1 MTPSKLRSLLLCSSL
16 LVSFATMATEGD
28 LQLLK
33 KSIKIWQPMEV
44 SEQKNNITV
53 ALPSSEMTTEAYEA
67 LISSGLCTPIWTNDV
82 PKNYLNDIAE
92 IHVTN
97 KHKTTGFTF
106 ESPRKTCDEMGKLMD
121 APAKTLLLS
130 QTHLFKG

>member
-44 SEQKNNITV
+44 SEQKI
-53 ALPSSEMTTEAYEA
+53 
-67 LISSGLCTPIWTNDV
+67 
-82 PKNYLNDIAE
+82 
-92 IHVTN
+92 
-97 KHKTTGFTF
+97 
-106 ESPRKTCDEMGKLMD
+106 KL
-121 APAKTLLLS
+121 
-130 QTHLFKG
+130 Q